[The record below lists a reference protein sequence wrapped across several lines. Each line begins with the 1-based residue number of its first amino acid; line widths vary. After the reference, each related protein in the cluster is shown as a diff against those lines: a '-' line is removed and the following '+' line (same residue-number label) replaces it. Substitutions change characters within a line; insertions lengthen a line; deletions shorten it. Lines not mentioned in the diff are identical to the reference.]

1 MQVRTG
7 FGLAQTLGNLILEPY
22 PLQLEPQQ
30 QIIIQRL
37 TPGLDRENPF
47 IQAMVL
53 IDQMLKVA
61 VVALQ
66 CLQLGNVLRELAFQW
81 MLLQW
86 HDNFVLTGD
95 NSSLAGP
102 CLNAGGLCLTERG
115 HHTGSIMSNSRCS
128 ACREGQALNFPISMA
143 FQPICDLQNRRVF
156 AHEALVRGP
165 QGEPAGSLLQQVDAD
180 NLYAFDQACRVKA
193 VEWGARLNLP
203 GLLSINFMPNA
214 VYQAETCI
222 RATLEAAARFGFPL
236 ERIIFE
242 VTEQEQVLD
251 IEHLLQI
258 LYAYR
263 KQGFKT
269 AIDDFGSGYAGLNLL
284 ADFQPDLLKLDMEL
298 IRGIDQDSVRQVLV
312 DGTLQMCRR
321 LGVDV
326 IAEGVETREELA
338 VLKDMGIQLFQ
349 GYLLARPGF
358 ESLPEVNL
366 AL

>member
-1 MQVRTG
+1 
-7 FGLAQTLGNLILEPY
+7 
-22 PLQLEPQQ
+22 
-30 QIIIQRL
+30 
-37 TPGLDRENPF
+37 
-47 IQAMVL
+47 
-53 IDQMLKVA
+53 
-61 VVALQ
+61 
-66 CLQLGNVLRELAFQW
+66 
-81 MLLQW
+81 
-86 HDNFVLTGD
+86 
-95 NSSLAGP
+95 
-102 CLNAGGLCLTERG
+102 
-115 HHTGSIMSNSRCS
+115 MSNSRCS
-128 ACREGQALNFPISMA
+128 ACRDGQALNFPISMA
-143 FQPICDLQNRRVF
+143 FQPVCDLQNRKVF

-165 QGEPAGSLLQQVDAD
+165 QGESAGSLLQQVDAD
-180 NLYAFDQACRVKA
+180 NLYAFDQACRIKA
-193 VEWGARLNLP
+193 VELGARLNLP

-214 VYQAETCI
+214 VYQPETCI
-222 RATLEAAARFGFPL
+222 RATLDAAARFGFPL

-251 IEHLLQI
+251 IEHLLRI

-312 DGTLQMCRR
+312 DGTVQMCRR

-349 GYLLARPGF
+349 DYLLARPGF

>member
-1 MQVRTG
+1 
-7 FGLAQTLGNLILEPY
+7 
-22 PLQLEPQQ
+22 
-30 QIIIQRL
+30 
-37 TPGLDRENPF
+37 
-47 IQAMVL
+47 
-53 IDQMLKVA
+53 
-61 VVALQ
+61 
-66 CLQLGNVLRELAFQW
+66 
-81 MLLQW
+81 
-86 HDNFVLTGD
+86 
-95 NSSLAGP
+95 
-102 CLNAGGLCLTERG
+102 
-115 HHTGSIMSNSRCS
+115 MSNSRCS
-128 ACREGQALNFPISMA
+128 ACRDGQALNFPISMA
-143 FQPICDLQNRRVF
+143 FQPICDLQNRKVF
-156 AHEALVRGP
+156 AHEALVRGS

-214 VYQAETCI
+214 VYQPETCI

-251 IEHLLQI
+251 IEHLLRI

-298 IRGIDQDSVRQVLV
+298 IRGIDQDGVRQVLV

-321 LGVDV
+321 LGVEV

-338 VLKDMGIQLFQ
+338 VLKGMGIQLFQ

>member
-1 MQVRTG
+1 
-7 FGLAQTLGNLILEPY
+7 
-22 PLQLEPQQ
+22 
-30 QIIIQRL
+30 
-37 TPGLDRENPF
+37 
-47 IQAMVL
+47 
-53 IDQMLKVA
+53 
-61 VVALQ
+61 
-66 CLQLGNVLRELAFQW
+66 
-81 MLLQW
+81 
-86 HDNFVLTGD
+86 
-95 NSSLAGP
+95 
-102 CLNAGGLCLTERG
+102 
-115 HHTGSIMSNSRCS
+115 MSNSRCS

-338 VLKDMGIQLFQ
+338 VLKGMGIQLFQ

>member
-1 MQVRTG
+1 
-7 FGLAQTLGNLILEPY
+7 
-22 PLQLEPQQ
+22 
-30 QIIIQRL
+30 
-37 TPGLDRENPF
+37 
-47 IQAMVL
+47 
-53 IDQMLKVA
+53 
-61 VVALQ
+61 
-66 CLQLGNVLRELAFQW
+66 
-81 MLLQW
+81 
-86 HDNFVLTGD
+86 
-95 NSSLAGP
+95 
-102 CLNAGGLCLTERG
+102 
-115 HHTGSIMSNSRCS
+115 
-128 ACREGQALNFPISMA
+128 MA

>member
-1 MQVRTG
+1 
-7 FGLAQTLGNLILEPY
+7 
-22 PLQLEPQQ
+22 
-30 QIIIQRL
+30 
-37 TPGLDRENPF
+37 
-47 IQAMVL
+47 
-53 IDQMLKVA
+53 
-61 VVALQ
+61 
-66 CLQLGNVLRELAFQW
+66 
-81 MLLQW
+81 
-86 HDNFVLTGD
+86 
-95 NSSLAGP
+95 
-102 CLNAGGLCLTERG
+102 
-115 HHTGSIMSNSRCS
+115 MSNSRCS

-321 LGVDV
+321 LGVEV